1 MGLLFFNLS
10 ITMLCGLIQS
20 VAFEASEFCL
30 EVIVSLQPDRDL
42 AIKEELK
49 RFYERKKEI

>member
-1 MGLLFFNLS
+1 
-10 ITMLCGLIQS
+10 MLCGLIKS

-30 EVIVSLQPDRDL
+30 EVIVSLQPNRDL

>member
-1 MGLLFFNLS
+1 
-10 ITMLCGLIQS
+10 MLCGLIQS